1 MAKLARLTGY
11 TEGSASV
18 TFGKIK
24 RKLKS
29 HTAGLDGA
37 NTNALPTS
45 TPKKTGG
52 PGRGKTGTPG
62 SGAGKKRNG
71 DGDDSPTKK
80 AKATPKKS
88 KKLVDEDDED
98 EFVSPR
104 IKKEELGDLTDT
116 AASFYQQP
124 TVGAGMMG
132 HGGLDFG
139 AYGGMQGD
147 GEDL

>member
-29 HTAGLDGA
+29 HTSSLDGG

-45 TPKKTGG
+45 TPKKNGG
-52 PGRGKTGTPG
+52 PGRGKVGTPG
-62 SGAGKKRNG
+62 SGAGKKRNA

-88 KKLVDEDDED
+88 KKVMDDDDDD
-98 EFVSPR
+98 EFVTPK
-104 IKKEELGDLTDT
+104 IKKEELAEVTDM
-116 AASFYQQP
+116 AYDFYQQN
-124 TVGAGMMG
+124 TDGAHAGLMG
-132 HGGLDFG
+132 NGGLNFSGYDAF
-139 AYGGMQGD
+139 D
-147 GEDL
+147 GE